1 MGMGTTLTDS
11 SKEMPRRLGL
21 VVVVVAVLGVVLT
34 DESSFEYLR
43 GSCILASDKCLGDV
57 TEGEGA
63 TLTLTPGTGTDAGME
78 DWTKSLGFLRPAE
91 LARGRG
97 EGRAL
102 LVSFMAEE
110 EPERWVIIVS
120 SEAQTTPRE

>member
-1 MGMGTTLTDS
+1 MGIGTTLTDS

-21 VVVVVAVLGVVLT
+21 VEVVVVVLDVLT
-34 DESSFEYLR
+34 GSSFEYLR

-57 TEGEGA
+57 KDGDVTT
-63 TLTLTPGTGTDAGME
+63 TLPGTGKEAGMAG
-78 DWTKSLGFLRPAE
+78 WAKSRGFLRPVE
-91 LARGRG
+91 LAREGG

-110 EPERWVIIVS
+110 RWVMVS
-120 SEAQTTPRE
+120 SVAQTTPRL

>member
-1 MGMGTTLTDS
+1 MLT
-11 SKEMPRRLGL
+11 
-21 VVVVVAVLGVVLT
+21 
-34 DESSFEYLR
+34 ESSFEYLR

-57 TEGEGA
+57 TEGEGV
-63 TLTLTPGTGTDAGME
+63 TPTLTPGTGTDAGME

-91 LARGRG
+91 LARGGG

-110 EPERWVIIVS
+110 EPERRVIIVS

>member
-1 MGMGTTLTDS
+1 MLT
-11 SKEMPRRLGL
+11 
-21 VVVVVAVLGVVLT
+21 
-34 DESSFEYLR
+34 ESSFEYLR
-43 GSCILASDKCLGDV
+43 GSCILASDNCLGDV
-57 TEGEGA
+57 TEDEGV
-63 TLTLTPGTGTDAGME
+63 TPNLMPESGTDAGME

-91 LARGRG
+91 LARGGG

-110 EPERWVIIVS
+110 EPESWVIIVS